1 MVTLVL
7 GKPSGTELTTLGMT
21 FRNSND
27 KIPSAFIIT
36 GPNIDSQ
43 SLLFEQISET
53 LQQSSQSK
61 FIRLRSTET
70 STVKAALKK
79 IIRDATSR
87 SGGPD
92 DDEDLQVAA
101 GPDVSSFGSI
111 FAFARPKR
119 VSWIG

>member
-7 GKPSGTELTTLGMT
+7 GKPSGTELTTLGLT
-21 FRNSND
+21 FRKSND

-92 DDEDLQVAA
+92 DEDLQVAA